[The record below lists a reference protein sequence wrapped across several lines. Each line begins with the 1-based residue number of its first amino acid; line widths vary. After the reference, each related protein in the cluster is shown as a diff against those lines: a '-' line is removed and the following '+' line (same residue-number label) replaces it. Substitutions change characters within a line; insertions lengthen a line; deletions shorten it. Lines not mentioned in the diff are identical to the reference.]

1 VGAYQSFDLSPDER
15 QIAVGLTDDI
25 WLLDVAR
32 GVLSR
37 FTSDPGTEGDPIWS
51 PDGRRLVFASSRN
64 GPQNLFEKALS
75 GGTET
80 LLMAS
85 DQPTY
90 PEDWSRDGRFIVYVS
105 PMGGRGIWIL
115 PLSNDRKPFV
125 FLEDPFMKDEPHFS
139 PDGRWLAYYSNE
151 SGQAEVYVQPFPGP
165 GERVRASTDGGSQP
179 RWRKDGSELF
189 YLALDGRL
197 MAVAIKDGSAM
208 ELGVPKVLFQTPITA
223 ITRSVDQYAVTAD
236 GQRFVVLAP
245 VGGGAP
251 QSPITVAL
259 NWTAGLEK

>member
-1 VGAYQSFDLSPDER
+1 
-15 QIAVGLTDDI
+15 
-25 WLLDVAR
+25 
-32 GVLSR
+32 
-37 FTSDPGTEGDPIWS
+37 
-51 PDGRRLVFASSRN
+51 
-64 GPQNLFEKALS
+64 
-75 GGTET
+75 
-80 LLMAS
+80 MAS

-90 PEDWSRDGRFIVYVS
+90 PEDWSTDGRFIVYVS
-105 PMGGRGIWIL
+105 PIGGRGIWIL

-223 ITRSVDQYAVTAD
+223 ITRSIDQYAVTAD

-245 VGGGAP
+245 VGGDAP